1 MKKLTSIHIH
11 GACQNNLKGFDLEI
25 PLNEFIVVT
34 GVSGSGKSSLAFD
47 TIYAEGQRRYVE
59 TFSPYARQFLER
71 MDAPKVDSID
81 AIPPAIAIRQAN
93 SVKTS
98 RSTVGTMTEVND
110 HLKLLFAKTA
120 QLFCPCCGKEIK
132 ASNPSLICKE
142 LLDKHNGERAEIFFE
157 VQLPKNI
164 TTTEA
169 IDAFQNQGYAF
180 AEEIAE
186 GIVRVRQDR
195 VVITKDKQLRIAEAL
210 EAAFQQGKGHCS
222 IRFPLSDTIER
233 FTILFEC
240 ADCRERFEK
249 PTPNMFSFNSPIGAC
264 PTCRG
269 FGRTIGI
276 SMKLVIPDETLSIA
290 AGCIKPFQTGSF
302 IEVQEYLVKHAKK
315 NKIPI
320 NVPWK
325 DLSEEHKRWVIEGEE
340 PHDEKH
346 WWGVN
351 DFFQWMESRSYKMHV
366 RVMLSRYREYTTCT
380 SCNGSRLKPAALNW
394 YLVGKAKKYNI
405 HELMLLPISEV
416 YDFISEYGLTSDEP
430 EVKPLLEELLPRLK
444 YVIDAGLGYLTLD
457 RQSRTLSGGELQRI
471 NLTTALGA
479 TLVNTLFILDEPSIG
494 LHTTDVARLVSLL
507 KRLRDAGNTVLVVE
521 HDPEVIMAAD
531 RVIELGPGAGA
542 DGGNVIFNGSV
553 AELLSSEVALSGKYL
568 SAPVSFNASNY
579 DAKSG
584 KRAKA
589 NCITIEGAAEHNLKN
604 ISVDIPT
611 NKFVVVTGVSGSG
624 KSTLINDV
632 LANAARRALGEHTE
646 YCGEHKAIRGM
657 ERFSQVVVVDQT
669 PIGKTARSTPIGY
682 IGAFDELRKYF
693 AAQPEAQK
701 RGFMAGDFSYNS
713 GHGRCPVCE
722 GTGHELVELQ
732 FLSDVYLKCE
742 ACNGTRYIPELL
754 EIKLSCQSG
763 EKSIADILEL
773 TIAQAAYELQ
783 ASPKIVKALQPLLD
797 VGLGYLTVGQP
808 LPTLSGGETQRLKL
822 AAFLAE
828 YNKSKKAKDSGET
841 LFILDEPTTGL
852 HFQDIEVLLGVLRK
866 LVEKGNS
873 VVVIEHNLMVIN
885 EADWII
891 DLGPGGG
898 EAGGRVIAQGIHND
912 IMSVIE
918 SQTGRALSEELE
930 RNKLL
935 VAESAAELAP
945 EPDKAVILPETICI
959 HGACEHNLKGV
970 NVSIPL
976 NKFTVVTGVSG
987 SGKSTLAFDIL
998 FALGQRRY
1006 LECLN
1011 AYARQFVQPQAK
1023 PEVQLVSALPPT
1035 VAIEQRISRGG
1046 WRSTVATVS
1055 ELQSDFRILYLSCAE
1070 QYCPVCGEK
1079 ITKQTVEEIA
1089 AAIRKNHGKKG
1100 SASIR
1105 LIARHIA
1112 GHKGQFKELAAWAL
1126 SQGLKE
1132 LRLDGVWQSTE
1143 NWALPDRYSEHNL
1156 DIDFFGEID
1165 ATKIEYTQLVEYI
1178 KKTVEYGNGSL
1189 RVLDVKSKHEY
1200 ALSTERACPSC
1211 GLSFEEPSPKLFSF
1225 NSKHGW
1231 CPRCQGY
1238 GLNKVV
1244 LLKKSEHE
1252 DTRNVD
1258 FATIEAEATVDATA
1272 GVCPECNGAR
1282 LSKEALSYYFHGKN
1296 IDELCSLSIADT
1308 IKFFKSIKLTK
1319 REQAL
1324 APTIISDVLARLGF
1338 LDSVGLGYLSL
1349 NRAIPTLSGGE
1360 GQRIRLAAQLGS
1372 ELAGVCYIL
1381 DEPTIGLHDSD
1392 TAKLLK
1398 TIRGLC
1404 DRGNTVIVVEHDEQ
1418 VMRAADYILDLG
1430 PGAGVNGGTLVAE
1443 GPLKELLKNKNSITA
1458 NCLKHPLQHPINGSY
1473 RDIDS
1478 AKKLVLD
1485 GVTMHNLENRH
1496 FEFPIERLSVV
1507 TGVSGSG
1514 KSTLV
1519 RDVLYSSLA
1528 PITGGGKPK
1537 LVGCKKIS
1545 GAENFKRVLEVDQSP
1560 IGRTPRSCPATYVGF
1575 WTEIRELFASSP
1587 DAAIRG
1593 YDASR
1598 FSFNIEG
1605 GRCSECGG
1613 QGVVRSEMSFLPDV
1627 VSQCPVCGGSRFN
1640 EETLAVRY
1648 CGKTIADVLAMDV
1661 DTALEFFG
1669 NHPKLHYSL
1678 TLLKEVGL
1686 GYLSLG
1692 QQSSTLSGGEAQRIK
1707 LVAELARCTPKL
1719 GQREQATLYVLDE
1732 PTVGLHMADVLNLI
1746 KVVHKLVEHGHT
1758 VIMIEH
1764 NHDVVAEADYVLTL
1778 ER

>member
-1 MKKLTSIHIH
+1 MKKLSSIFIH
-11 GACQNNLKGFDLEI
+11 GAYQNNLKGFDLEL
-25 PLNEFIVVT
+25 PLNQFIVVT

-71 MDAPKVDSID
+71 MDPPKVDALD

-120 QLFCPCCGKEIK
+120 RLFCPCCGKEIK
-132 ASNPSLICKE
+132 STNPTAICKQLIE
-142 LLDKHNGERAEIFFE
+142 AHEGERAEIFFE

-164 TTTEA
+164 SVDEA
-169 IDAFQNQGYAF
+169 IAAFEKQGYAF
-180 AEEIAE
+180 TEKIGEQL
-186 GIVRVRQDR
+186 VRVRQDR
-195 VVITKDKQLRIAEAL
+195 IVITKEKQLRMAEAL
-210 EAAFQQGKGHCS
+210 EAALSHGKGRCS
-222 IRFPLSDTIER
+222 VHFPASETEER
-233 FTILFEC
+233 FTTLFEC
-240 ADCRERFEK
+240 ADCREGFEQ

-276 SMKLVIPDETLSIA
+276 SMKLVIPDESLSIA
-290 AGCIKPFQTGSF
+290 EGCIKPFQTSSF
-302 IEVQEYLVKHAKK
+302 IEVQEFLVKIAKK
-315 NKIPI
+315 RHFPI
-320 NVPWK
+320 NTPWR
-325 DLSEEHKRWVIEGEE
+325 DLSEEQKRWVIEGEE

-380 SCNGSRLKPAALNW
+380 DCNGSRLKPAALNW
-394 YLVGKAKKYNI
+394 FLVVGERKYNI

-416 YDFISEYGLTSDEP
+416 YEFISEFGKQCKEA
-430 EVKPLLEELLPRLK
+430 EAKPLLEELLPRLR

-542 DGGNVIFNGSV
+542 AGGNIIFNGSV
-553 AELLSSEVALSGKYL
+553 SELLSSKAALSGKYL
-568 SAPVSFNASNY
+568 SAPVSFNSYASTNNE
-579 DAKSG
+579 KQ
-584 KRAKA
+584 KP
-589 NCITIEGAAEHNLKN
+589 IVIEGASEHNLKN
-604 ISVDIPT
+604 VTVEIPT

-632 LANAARRALGEHTE
+632 LSNAARRALGEHTE
-646 YCGEHKAIRGM
+646 YCGEYKAIYGI
-657 ERFSQVVVVDQT
+657 EQFSQVVVVDQA
-669 PIGKTARSTPIGY
+669 PIGKTARSTPVGY

-693 AAQPEAQK
+693 ASQQEAQEH
-701 RGFMAGDFSYNS
+701 GFTAGDFSYNA
-713 GHGRCPVCE
+713 GRGRCPVCE

-742 ACNGTRYIPELL
+742 ACNGTRYIPEIL
-754 EIKLSCQSG
+754 EIKVPCHSG
-763 EKSIADILEL
+763 KKSIADILEL
-773 TIAQAAYELQ
+773 TIAEAAVELQ
-783 ASPKIVKALQPLLD
+783 SQPRILKALQPLLD

-828 YNKSKKAKDSGET
+828 YNSSKKQKAGGAA

-852 HFQDIEVLLGVLRK
+852 HFQDIEVLLRVLRE
-866 LVEKGNS
+866 LVARGNS
-873 VVVIEHNLMVIN
+873 VVIIEHNLMVIN
-885 EADWII
+885 QADWII

-898 EAGGRVIAQGIHND
+898 DAGGRVIAQGVHED
-912 IMSVIE
+912 IMAAVE
-918 SQTGRALSEELE
+918 SQTGHALSEELE
-930 RNKLL
+930 RNQRL

-945 EPDKAVILPETICI
+945 EQDAIVVPPESICVQ
-959 HGACEHNLKGV
+959 GAREHNLKGV
-970 NVSIPL
+970 DVSLPL
-976 NKFTVVTGVSG
+976 NKFTVITGVSG

-1055 ELQSDFRILYLSCAE
+1055 ELQSDFRVLYLSCGE
-1070 QYCPVCGEK
+1070 QHCPSCGTL
-1079 ITKQTVEEIA
+1079 ITKQTAEEITSS
-1089 AAIRKNHGKKG
+1089 IKQTHGKKG
-1100 SASIR
+1100 ALPIR
-1105 LIARHIA
+1105 LLARLVA
-1112 GHKGQFKELAAWAL
+1112 GRKGQYKELAKWAL
-1126 SQGLKE
+1126 EQGVKE
-1132 LRLDGVWQSTE
+1132 LRVDGKWQSTE
-1143 NWALPDRYSEHNL
+1143 KWKLPDRYSEHDV
-1156 DIDFFGEID
+1156 DIDFYGELDIQKLGERELLEMVKHTI
-1165 ATKIEYTQLVEYI
+1165 ASGK
-1178 KKTVEYGNGSL
+1178 GSL
-1189 RVLDVKSKHEY
+1189 RILEVGKQRANEY

-1231 CPRCQGY
+1231 CPKCQGY

-1244 LLKKSEHE
+1244 LPKKSEHE

-1258 FATIEAEATVDATA
+1258 FATIEAEATVDASA
-1272 GVCPECNGAR
+1272 GVCPACNGAR
-1282 LSKEALSYYFHGKN
+1282 LSPEALSYYFHGKN
-1296 IDELCSLSIADT
+1296 IDELCSLSIAEA
-1308 IKFFKSIKLTK
+1308 IKFFKTIKLTK

-1324 APTIISDVLARLGF
+1324 ATTIISDVLSRLGF

-1349 NRAIPTLSGGE
+1349 NRAVPTLSGGE

-1430 PGAGVNGGTLVAE
+1430 PGAGVKGGTLVAE
-1443 GPLKELLKNKNSITA
+1443 GPLKQLLKNKKSITA
-1458 NCLKHPLQHPINGSY
+1458 NCLKNPLQHPINGSY
-1473 RDIDS
+1473 RDCTS
-1478 AKKLVLD
+1478 AKKLVLE
-1485 GVTMHNLENRH
+1485 GVTMHNLKNRS

-1537 LVGCKKIS
+1537 LVGCKKIL

-1746 KVVHKLVEHGHT
+1746 RVVHKLVEHGHT
-1758 VIMIEH
+1758 MIMIEH

>member
-1 MKKLTSIHIH
+1 MKKLSSIFIH
-11 GACQNNLKGFDLEI
+11 GAYQNNLKGFDLEL
-25 PLNEFIVVT
+25 PLNQFIVVT

-71 MDAPKVDSID
+71 MDPPKVDALD

-98 RSTVGTMTEVND
+98 RSTVGTRTEVND

-120 QLFCPCCGKEIK
+120 RLFCPCCGKEIK
-132 ASNPSLICKE
+132 STNPTAICKQLIE
-142 LLDKHNGERAEIFFE
+142 AHEGERAEIFFE

-164 TTTEA
+164 SVDEA
-169 IDAFQNQGYAF
+169 IAAFEKQGYAF
-180 AEEIAE
+180 AEQIGEQL
-186 GIVRVRQDR
+186 VRVRQDR
-195 VVITKDKQLRIAEAL
+195 IVISKEKQLRMAEAL
-210 EAAFQQGKGHCS
+210 EAALSHGKGRCS
-222 IRFPLSDTIER
+222 VYFPASETEER
-233 FTILFEC
+233 FTTLFEC
-240 ADCRERFEK
+240 ADCREGFEQ

-276 SMKLVIPDETLSIA
+276 SMKLVIPDESLSIA
-290 AGCIKPFQTGSF
+290 EGCIKPFQTSSF
-302 IEVQEYLVKHAKK
+302 IEVQEFLVKIAKK
-315 NKIPI
+315 KHFPI
-320 NVPWK
+320 NTPWR
-325 DLSEEHKRWVIEGEE
+325 DLSEEQKRWVIEGEE

-366 RVMLSRYREYTTCT
+366 RVMLSRYREYSTCT
-380 SCNGSRLKPAALNW
+380 DCNGSRLKPAALNW
-394 YLVGKAKKYNI
+394 FLVVGERKYNI

-416 YDFISEYGLTSDEP
+416 YEFISEFGKQCKEP
-430 EVKPLLEELLPRLK
+430 EAKPLLEELLPRLR

-542 DGGNVIFNGSV
+542 AGGNIIFNGSV
-553 AELLSSEVALSGKYL
+553 SELLSSKAALSGKYL
-568 SAPVSFNASNY
+568 SAPVSFNSYASTNNE
-579 DAKSG
+579 KQ
-584 KRAKA
+584 KP
-589 NCITIEGAAEHNLKN
+589 IVIEGASEHNLKN
-604 ISVDIPT
+604 VTVEIPT

-632 LANAARRALGEHTE
+632 LSNAARRALGEYTE
-646 YCGEHKAIRGM
+646 YCGEYKAIYGI
-657 ERFSQVVVVDQT
+657 EQFSQVVVVDQA
-669 PIGKTARSTPIGY
+669 PIGKTARSTPVGY

-693 AAQPEAQK
+693 ASQQEAQEH
-701 RGFMAGDFSYNS
+701 GFTAGDFSYNA
-713 GHGRCPVCE
+713 GRGRCPVCE

-742 ACNGTRYIPELL
+742 ACNGTRYIHEIL
-754 EIKLSCQSG
+754 EIKVPCHSG
-763 EKSIADILEL
+763 KKSIADILEL
-773 TIAQAAYELQ
+773 TIAEAAVELQ
-783 ASPKIVKALQPLLD
+783 SQPRILKALQPLLD

-828 YNKSKKAKDSGET
+828 YNSSKKQKAGGSA

-852 HFQDIEVLLGVLRK
+852 HFQDIEVLLRVLHE
-866 LVEKGNS
+866 LVARGNS
-873 VVVIEHNLMVIN
+873 VVIIEHNLMVIN

-898 EAGGRVIAQGIHND
+898 DAGGRVIAQGMHED
-912 IMSVIE
+912 IMAAVE
-918 SQTGRALSEELE
+918 SQTGHALSEELE
-930 RNKLL
+930 RNQRL

-945 EPDKAVILPETICI
+945 EQDAIVVPPESICVQ
-959 HGACEHNLKGV
+959 GAREHNLKGV
-970 NVSIPL
+970 DVSLPL
-976 NKFTVVTGVSG
+976 NKFTVITGVSG

-1055 ELQSDFRILYLSCAE
+1055 ELQSDFRVLYLSCGK
-1070 QYCPVCGEK
+1070 QHCPSCGTL
-1079 ITKQTVEEIA
+1079 ITKQTAEEITSS
-1089 AAIRKNHGKKG
+1089 IKQTHGKKG
-1100 SASIR
+1100 ALPIR
-1105 LIARHIA
+1105 LLARLVA
-1112 GHKGQFKELAAWAL
+1112 GRKGQYKELAKWAL
-1126 SQGLKE
+1126 EQGVKE
-1132 LRLDGVWQSTE
+1132 LRVDGKWQSTE
-1143 NWALPDRYSEHNL
+1143 KWKLPDRYSEHDV
-1156 DIDFFGEID
+1156 DIDFYGELDIQKLGEREFLEMVKHTI
-1165 ATKIEYTQLVEYI
+1165 ASGK
-1178 KKTVEYGNGSL
+1178 GSL
-1189 RVLDVKSKHEY
+1189 RILEVGKQRANEY

-1231 CPRCQGY
+1231 CPKCQGY

-1244 LLKKSEHE
+1244 LPKKSEHE

-1272 GVCPECNGAR
+1272 GVCPACNGAR
-1282 LSKEALSYYFHGKN
+1282 LSPEALSYYFHGKN
-1296 IDELCSLSIADT
+1296 IDELCSLSIAEA
-1308 IKFFKSIKLTK
+1308 IKFFKTIKLTK

-1324 APTIISDVLARLGF
+1324 ATTIISDVLSRLGF

-1349 NRAIPTLSGGE
+1349 NRAVPTLSGGE

-1430 PGAGVNGGTLVAE
+1430 PGAGVKGGTLVAE
-1443 GPLKELLKNKNSITA
+1443 GPLKQLLKNKKSITA
-1458 NCLKHPLQHPINGSY
+1458 NCLKNPLQHPINGSY
-1473 RDIDS
+1473 RDCSS
-1478 AKKLVLD
+1478 AKKLVLE
-1485 GVTMHNLENRH
+1485 GVTMHNLKNRS

-1537 LVGCKKIS
+1537 LVGCKKIL

-1605 GRCSECGG
+1605 GRCPECGG

>member
-1 MKKLTSIHIH
+1 MKKLSSIFIH
-11 GACQNNLKGFDLEI
+11 GASQNNLKGFDLEL
-25 PLNEFIVVT
+25 PLNQFIVVT

-71 MDAPKVDSID
+71 MDPPKVDALD

-93 SVKTS
+93 AVKTS

-120 QLFCPCCGKEIK
+120 RLFCPCCGKEVK
-132 ASNPSLICKE
+132 STNPTEICKQ
-142 LLDKHNGERAEIFFE
+142 LLERHEGERAEIFFE

-164 TTTEA
+164 AVGEA
-169 IDAFQNQGYAF
+169 IAAFEKQGYAF
-180 AEEIAE
+180 AEEI
-186 GIVRVRQDR
+186 GKHHVRVRQDR
-195 VVITKDKQLRIAEAL
+195 IVIKKDKQLRMAEAL
-210 EAAFQQGKGHCS
+210 EAALLHGKGRCCVH
-222 IRFPLSDTIER
+222 FPSTEAEEC
-233 FTILFEC
+233 FTTLFEC
-240 ADCRERFEK
+240 VDCREGFEQ
-249 PTPNMFSFNSPIGAC
+249 PTANMFSFNSPIGAC

-276 SMKLVIPDETLSIA
+276 SMKLVIPDESLSIA
-290 AGCIKPFQTGSF
+290 EGCIKPFQTSSF
-302 IEVQEYLVKHAKK
+302 IEVQEFLVKIAKK
-315 NKIPI
+315 KHFPI
-320 NVPWK
+320 NTPWK
-325 DLSEEHKRWVIEGEE
+325 ELSEEQKRWVIEGEE

-380 SCNGSRLKPAALNW
+380 ACNGSRLKPSALNW
-394 YLVGKAKKYNI
+394 YLVTNTQKYNI

-416 YDFISEYGLTSDEP
+416 YEFILRFGEQCNEP
-430 EVKPLLEELLPRLK
+430 EAKPLLDELLPRLK

-521 HDPEVIMAAD
+521 HDPEVILAAD

-542 DGGNVIFNGSV
+542 AGGNVVFNGTV
-553 AELLSSEVALSGKYL
+553 AELLCSESALSGKYL
-568 SAPVSFNASNY
+568 SAPVSFDNY
-579 DAKSG
+579 VATKKEKS
-584 KRAKA
+584 RP
-589 NCITIEGAAEHNLKN
+589 IVIEGAAEHNLKN
-604 ISVDIPT
+604 VTVKIPT

-632 LANAARRALGEHTE
+632 LSNAARRALGEHTE
-646 YCGEHKAIRGM
+646 YCGEYKAISGM
-657 ERFSQVVVVDQT
+657 EGFGQVVVVDQT
-669 PIGKTARSTPIGY
+669 PIGKTARSTPVGY

-693 AAQPEAQK
+693 AAQPEAQEH
-701 RGFMAGDFSYNS
+701 GFTAGDFSYNA
-713 GHGRCPVCE
+713 GRGRCPVCE

-742 ACNGTRYIPELL
+742 ACNGTRYIPEIL
-754 EIKLSCQSG
+754 EIKVPCHSG
-763 EKSIADILEL
+763 KKSISDILEL
-773 TIAQAAYELQ
+773 TIAEAAVELQ
-783 ASPKIVKALQPLLD
+783 AQPRVVKALQPLLD

-828 YNKSKKAKDSGET
+828 YNSSKNKKQKAGGSA

-852 HFQDIEVLLGVLRK
+852 HFQDIEVLLAVLRK
-866 LVEKGNS
+866 LVACGNS
-873 VVVIEHNLMVIN
+873 VVIIEHNLMVIN

-898 EAGGRVIAQGIHND
+898 EAGGSVIAEGTHAD
-912 IMSVIE
+912 IMAVKE

-930 RNKLL
+930 RSRRL
-935 VAESAAELAP
+935 VAESAVELAP
-945 EPDKAVILPETICI
+945 EPDAIVVPPESICVQ
-959 HGACEHNLKGV
+959 GAHEHNLKGV
-970 NVSIPL
+970 DVSLPL
-976 NKFTVVTGVSG
+976 NKFTVITGVSG

-1055 ELQSDFRILYLSCAE
+1055 ELQSDFRILYLSCGE
-1070 QYCPVCGEK
+1070 QHCPSCGTL
-1079 ITKQTVEEIA
+1079 ITKQTAEEITSS
-1089 AAIRKNHGKKG
+1089 IKQTHGKKG
-1100 SASIR
+1100 ALPIR
-1105 LIARHIA
+1105 LLARLVA
-1112 GHKGQFKELAAWAL
+1112 GRKGQYKELAKWAFD
-1126 SQGLKE
+1126 QGVKE
-1132 LRLDGVWQSTE
+1132 LRVDGKWQSTE
-1143 NWALPDRYSEHNL
+1143 KWKLPDRYSEHDV
-1156 DIDFFGEID
+1156 DIDFYGELDVQKLGERELLEMVKHTI
-1165 ATKIEYTQLVEYI
+1165 ASGK
-1178 KKTVEYGNGSL
+1178 GSL
-1189 RVLDVKSKHEY
+1189 RILEVGKQRANEY

-1231 CPRCQGY
+1231 CPKCQGY

-1244 LLKKSEHE
+1244 LPKKSEHE

-1272 GVCPECNGAR
+1272 GVCPACNGAR
-1282 LSKEALSYYFHGKN
+1282 LSPEALSYYFHGKN
-1296 IDELCSLSIADT
+1296 IDELCSLSISEA
-1308 IKFFKSIKLTK
+1308 IQFFKTIKLTK

-1324 APTIISDVLARLGF
+1324 ATTIISDVLSRLGF

-1349 NRAIPTLSGGE
+1349 NRAVPTLSGGE

-1430 PGAGVNGGTLVAE
+1430 PGAGVKGGTLVAE
-1443 GPLKELLKNKNSITA
+1443 GPLKQLLKNKKSITA
-1458 NCLKHPLQHPINGSY
+1458 NCLKNPLQHPINGSY
-1473 RDIDS
+1473 RDCAS
-1478 AKKLVLD
+1478 AKKLVLQ
-1485 GVTMHNLENRH
+1485 GVTMHNLKNRD

-1537 LVGCKKIS
+1537 LVGCKRIL

-1719 GQREQATLYVLDE
+1719 GQREQSTLYVLDE

-1764 NHDVVAEADYVLTL
+1764 NHDVIAEADYVLTL

>member
-71 MDAPKVDSID
+71 MDPPKVDALD

-120 QLFCPCCGKEIK
+120 RLFCPCCGKEIK
-132 ASNPSLICKE
+132 STNPTAICKQ
-142 LLDKHNGERAEIFFE
+142 LLEHHEGERAEIFFE

-164 TTTEA
+164 TIDEA
-169 IDAFQNQGYAF
+169 LAAFEKQGYAF
-180 AEEIAE
+180 AEQIGEQL
-186 GIVRVRQDR
+186 VKVRQDR
-195 VVITKDKQLRIAEAL
+195 IVINKDKQLRMAEAL
-210 EAAFQQGKGHCS
+210 EAALLHGKGRCS
-222 IRFPLSDTIER
+222 VHFPSSETEER
-233 FTILFEC
+233 FTTLFEC
-240 ADCRERFEK
+240 PDCKEGFEQ

-276 SMKLVIPDETLSIA
+276 SMKLVIPDENLSIA
-290 AGCIKPFQTGSF
+290 EGCIKPFQTSSF
-302 IEVQEYLVKHAKK
+302 MEIQEFLVKIAKK
-315 NKIPI
+315 KRFPI
-320 NVPWK
+320 NTPWK
-325 DLSEEHKRWVIEGEE
+325 DLTDEEKRWVIEGEE

-380 SCNGSRLKPAALNW
+380 TCNGSRLKPAALNW
-394 YLVGKAKKYNI
+394 YLVAGKKKYNI
-405 HELMLLPISEV
+405 HELMLLPIRDV
-416 YDFISEYGLTSDEP
+416 YEFISKFGDQCKEP
-430 EVKPLLEELLPRLK
+430 EAKPLLEELLPRLK

-542 DGGNVIFNGSV
+542 AGGNIIFNGTV
-553 AELLSSEVALSGKYL
+553 PELLSSESALSGKYL
-568 SAPVSFNASNY
+568 SAPVSLNNY
-579 DAKSG
+579 VATKKEKS
-584 KRAKA
+584 KP
-589 NCITIEGAAEHNLKN
+589 IVIEGASEHNLKD
-604 ISVDIPT
+604 VTVKIPT
-611 NKFVVVTGVSGSG
+611 NKFVVVTGISGSG

-632 LANAARRALGEHTE
+632 LSNAARRALGEHTE
-646 YCGEHKAIRGM
+646 YCGAHKAISGM
-657 ERFSQVVVVDQT
+657 DGFSQVVVVDQA
-669 PIGKTARSTPIGY
+669 PIGKTARSTPVGY

-693 AAQPEAQK
+693 ASQPEAQEH
-701 RGFMAGDFSYNS
+701 GFTAGDFSYNA
-713 GHGRCPVCE
+713 GRGRCPVCE

-742 ACNGTRYIPELL
+742 ACNGTRYIPEIL
-754 EIKLSCQSG
+754 EIKVPCHSG
-763 EKSIADILEL
+763 KKSISDILGL
-773 TIAQAAYELQ
+773 TIAEAATELQ
-783 ASPKIVKALQPLLD
+783 SQPRILKALQPLLD

-828 YNKSKKAKDSGET
+828 YNSSKKQKAAGSA

-852 HFQDIEVLLGVLRK
+852 HFQDIEVLLRVLRE
-866 LVEKGNS
+866 LVARGNS
-873 VVVIEHNLMVIN
+873 VVIIEHNLMVIN

-891 DLGPGGG
+891 DLGPGVG
-898 EAGGRVIAQGIHND
+898 EAGGRVIAQGTHED
-912 IMSVIE
+912 IMAVAE

-930 RNKLL
+930 RNQRL
-935 VAESAAELAP
+935 VAESAVELAP
-945 EPDKAVILPETICI
+945 EQDAIVVPPESICVK
-959 HGACEHNLKGV
+959 GAHEHNLKGV
-970 NVSIPL
+970 DVSLPL
-976 NKFTVVTGVSG
+976 NKFTVITGVSG

-1055 ELQSDFRILYLSCAE
+1055 ELQSDFRVLYLSCGE
-1070 QYCPVCGEK
+1070 QHCPSCGTL
-1079 ITKQTVEEIA
+1079 ITKQTAEEITSS
-1089 AAIRKNHGKKG
+1089 IKQTHGKKG
-1100 SASIR
+1100 ALPIR
-1105 LIARHIA
+1105 LLARLVA
-1112 GHKGQFKELAAWAL
+1112 GRKGQYKELAKWAL
-1126 SQGLKE
+1126 EQGVKE
-1132 LRLDGVWQSTE
+1132 LRVDGKWQSTE
-1143 NWALPDRYSEHNL
+1143 KWKLPDRYSEHDV
-1156 DIDFFGEID
+1156 DIDFYGELDIQKLGERELLEMVKHTI
-1165 ATKIEYTQLVEYI
+1165 ASGK
-1178 KKTVEYGNGSL
+1178 GSL
-1189 RVLDVKSKHEY
+1189 RILEVGKQRANEY

-1231 CPRCQGY
+1231 CPKCQGY

-1244 LLKKSEHE
+1244 LPKKSEHE

-1272 GVCPECNGAR
+1272 GVCPACNGAR
-1282 LSKEALSYYFHGKN
+1282 LSPEALSYYFHGKN
-1296 IDELCSLSIADT
+1296 IDELCSLSIAEA
-1308 IKFFKSIKLTK
+1308 IKFFKTIKLTK

-1324 APTIISDVLARLGF
+1324 ATTIISDILSRLGF

-1349 NRAIPTLSGGE
+1349 NRAVPTLSGGE

-1430 PGAGVNGGTLVAE
+1430 PGAGVKGGTLVAE
-1443 GPLKELLKNKNSITA
+1443 GPLKQLLKNKKSITA
-1458 NCLKHPLQHPINGSY
+1458 NCLKNPLQHPINGSY
-1473 RDIDS
+1473 RDCAS
-1478 AKKLVLD
+1478 AKKLVLE
-1485 GVTMHNLENRH
+1485 GVTMHNLKNRD

-1537 LVGCKKIS
+1537 LVGCKKIF

-1746 KVVHKLVEHGHT
+1746 RVVQKLVEHGHT